1 MTSTQF
7 QVNVYMIS
15 NRSTPDH
22 DSSALQTA
30 SDGQIGGNSDK
41 DTLGGIYPNL
51 VSRSQ
56 TKYSVSFLTEG
67 GTTLH
72 IWSDFDGRPEP
83 SLGLSVLMDLKTT
96 VGKSAEP
103 NVVVCP

>member
-1 MTSTQF
+1 MMGCALV
-7 QVNVYMIS
+7 VNV
-15 NRSTPDH
+15 
-22 DSSALQTA
+22 
-30 SDGQIGGNSDK
+30 NSK
-41 DTLGGIYPNL
+41 AHINV

-67 GTTLH
+67 GH